1 MYMLLIAIIASVMV
15 VAFLIA
21 TGSNKNIN
29 SRTEHEADLLEK
41 HFQEDLSLEK
51 KKKKKSPKK
60 KKKEVGS
67 QGKIDY
73 I

>member
-1 MYMLLIAIIASVMV
+1 MLLIAIIASVMV

-41 HFQEDLSLEK
+41 HFEEELTPPVIEV
-51 KKKKKSPKK
+51 KKKKSSKKK

-67 QGKIDY
+67 QG
-73 I
+73 

>member
-41 HFQEDLSLEK
+41 HFEEELPPPPVVEAQ
-51 KKKKKSPKK
+51 KKKSSKKK

-67 QGKIDY
+67 QG
-73 I
+73 

>member
-1 MYMLLIAIIASVMV
+1 MTMVLIIV
-15 VAFLIA
+15 VASIMVLGFLIA

-41 HFQEDLSLEK
+41 HFEEELPPPPVVEAQK
-51 KKKKKSPKK
+51 KKYPKKK

-67 QGKIDY
+67 QG
-73 I
+73 

>member
-41 HFQEDLSLEK
+41 HFTEDLTPPAVEK
-51 KKKKKSPKK
+51 KKKTPKK
-60 KKKEVGS
+60 KKKNLDS
-67 QGKIDY
+67 KAN
-73 I
+73 

>member
-1 MYMLLIAIIASVMV
+1 MLLIAIIASVMV

-41 HFQEDLSLEK
+41 HFAEDLAPVKKKKSSK
-51 KKKKKSPKK
+51 KKKKNLDSK
-60 KKKEVGS
+60 V
-67 QGKIDY
+67 D
-73 I
+73 

>member
-1 MYMLLIAIIASVMV
+1 MLLIAVIASVMV

-21 TGSNKNIN
+21 TGSNKNIK

-41 HFQEDLSLEK
+41 HFEEELAPPVVEVK
-51 KKKKKSPKK
+51 KKKAKKR

-67 QGKIDY
+67 QG
-73 I
+73 

>member
-41 HFQEDLSLEK
+41 HFEEELPPPPVVEAQK
-51 KKKKKSPKK
+51 KKYPKKK

-67 QGKIDY
+67 QG
-73 I
+73 

>member
-1 MYMLLIAIIASVMV
+1 MLLIAIIASVMV

-41 HFQEDLSLEK
+41 HFEEELPPPPVVEAQ
-51 KKKKKSPKK
+51 KKKSSKKK

-67 QGKIDY
+67 QG
-73 I
+73 

>member
-1 MYMLLIAIIASVMV
+1 MLLIAIIASVMV

-41 HFQEDLSLEK
+41 HFEEELTPPAVEV
-51 KKKKKSPKK
+51 KKKKSPKK
-60 KKKEVGS
+60 KKKKEVGS
-67 QGKIDY
+67 QG
-73 I
+73 

>member
-21 TGSNKNIN
+21 TGSNKNIK

-41 HFQEDLSLEK
+41 HFEEEVVEPPVVEVK
-51 KKKKKSPKK
+51 KKKAPKK
-60 KKKEVGS
+60 KKDLDSKVN
-67 QGKIDY
+67 
-73 I
+73 

>member
-1 MYMLLIAIIASVMV
+1 MTMLLIIV
-15 VAFLIA
+15 VASIMILGFLIA

-29 SRTEHEADLLEK
+29 SRTEHEMDLLEK
-41 HFQEDLSLEK
+41 HFQEDLTLK
-51 KKKKKSPKK
+51 KKAPKK
-60 KKKEVGS
+60 KKKEIGS

>member
-21 TGSNKNIN
+21 TGSNKNIK

-41 HFQEDLSLEK
+41 HFEEELAPPVIK
-51 KKKKKSPKK
+51 KKKAPKK
-60 KKKEVGS
+60 KKKEFGS
-67 QGKIDY
+67 QG
-73 I
+73 

>member
-1 MYMLLIAIIASVMV
+1 MLLIAVIASVMV

-21 TGSNKNIN
+21 TGSNKNIK

-41 HFQEDLSLEK
+41 HFEEELTLPVVEVK
-51 KKKKKSPKK
+51 KKKAKKR

-67 QGKIDY
+67 QG
-73 I
+73 

>member
-1 MYMLLIAIIASVMV
+1 MTMVLIIVVASVMV
-15 VAFLIA
+15 LGFLIA

-41 HFQEDLSLEK
+41 HFEEELAPPAIEV
-51 KKKKKSPKK
+51 KKKKSSKKK

-67 QGKIDY
+67 QG
-73 I
+73 

>member
-1 MYMLLIAIIASVMV
+1 MLLIAIIASVMV

-41 HFQEDLSLEK
+41 HFSEDLAPPVVGKKKKSSK
-51 KKKKKSPKK
+51 KKKKNLDSK
-60 KKKEVGS
+60 V
-67 QGKIDY
+67 D
-73 I
+73 

>member
-41 HFQEDLSLEK
+41 HFEEELTPPVIEV
-51 KKKKKSPKK
+51 KKKKSSKKK

-67 QGKIDY
+67 QG
-73 I
+73 